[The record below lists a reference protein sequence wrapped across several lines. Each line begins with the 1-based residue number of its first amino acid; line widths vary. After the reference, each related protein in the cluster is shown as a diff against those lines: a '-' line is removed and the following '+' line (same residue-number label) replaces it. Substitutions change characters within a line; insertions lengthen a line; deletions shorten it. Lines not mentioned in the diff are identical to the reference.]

1 MHVCL
6 CFGEELGAEVQPHD
20 LGALPKGVD
29 IQDLEEVEVALQVP
43 LEDGDYGLV
52 ELGEVFDL
60 ARLVEA
66 VAPDYGVCLV
76 ACQSVE
82 AYLKQV
88 LALGFKG
95 LVFALEK
102 VILAVL

>member
-6 CFGEELGAEVQPHD
+6 CFGEELGAKVQPHD
-20 LGALPKGVD
+20 LGALHEGVD
-29 IQDLEEVEVALQVP
+29 VQDLEEVEVALQVP
-43 LEDGDYGLV
+43 LEDRDYGLV
-52 ELGEVFDL
+52 ELGEIVDL

-66 VAPDYGVCLV
+66 VAPDYSVCLV

-88 LALGFKG
+88 LALGFEG
-95 LVFALEK
+95 LVFALGK

>member
-6 CFGEELGAEVQPHD
+6 RFGEELGAEVQPHD
-20 LGALPKGVD
+20 LGALPESVD
-29 IQDLEEVEVALQVP
+29 VQDLEEVEVALVVP

-52 ELGEVFDL
+52 ELGEVVDL

-66 VAPDYGVCLV
+66 VATDYCVCLV

-88 LALGFKG
+88 LALGFEG